1 MAQKATRSIKLTDTL
16 TLSECKDGFWLYD
29 KVAGMNL
36 GMRCKSPDDAFVKA
50 LTYYQKRLTVSEERY
65 TNLSGKVEKF
75 ISQFVTEDEFEID

>member
-1 MAQKATRSIKLTDTL
+1 MAQKAIRSIKLTDTL

-65 TNLSGKVEKF
+65 TDLSGKVEKF

>member
-1 MAQKATRSIKLTDTL
+1 MTQKAISTTKLTDTL
-16 TLSECKDGFWLYD
+16 TLSEYKDGFWLHD

-36 GMRCKSPDDAFVKA
+36 GMRCDTEEQAFVEA

-75 ISQFVTEDEFEID
+75 ISQFVTEDDHRY